1 MHAAPVLPPPVDP
14 GGGDGGVG
22 PGAAEQPID
31 MYLFLLFIVAL
42 VIILGYNYKLKK
54 NIQT

>member
-1 MHAAPVLPPPVDP
+1 MHAAPVLPPPEDP
-14 GGGDGGVG
+14 GGGGVG